1 MSYEHKAFIFDVD
14 GFDLELKP
22 LLEDCLRS

>member
-22 LLEDCLRS
+22 LLEHCLRS